1 MAALREQI
9 HGARIP
15 IVQGGR
21 QVNEHDEGEARG
33 ARGHLAVGD
42 LRAVDGD
49 ERGGGGQVAYWKSPM
64 RTMVLPCEPPARTLA
79 RASLIWSRVKVASI
93 DAVSGRSAGKR
104 DAMRSN

>member
-1 MAALREQI
+1 MATLRELI
-9 HGARIP
+9 HQARIP
-15 IVQGGR
+15 VVQGGCEM
-21 QVNEHDEGEARG
+21 NEHDEGEARG
-33 ARGHLAVGD
+33 ARGHLVVGD